1 MSRKPGERPIGLAV
15 FGGFV
20 LGAATVLLVVWA
32 YGARWRGDSQATGTA
47 GTAATAATAPVPS
60 IPYPA
65 PTAPTPVPSMPPS
78 NPPTTAPLPV
88 PSPAAPASPVPLPP
102 VSPGSATVP
111 AAPAPSTT
119 SARQPDTAET
129 ADLTRRQLLLPVQG
143 VRPEA
148 LQDTFVDAR
157 GGGARQHEAL
167 DILAPRNTPILAV
180 EDGKVVKLFLSKLG
194 GLTIYQF
201 DPTTTYT
208 YYYAHLE
215 RYADGLKEGDPVRRG
230 QVLGYV
236 GTSGDAPADAP
247 HLHFAIMRLTP
258 EKHWWQGTALDP
270 YPILRQS
277 GTAPTR

>member
-1 MSRKPGERPIGLAV
+1 MSKKPGERPIGLAV

-20 LGAATVLLVVWA
+20 LGAATVLLIVWA
-32 YGARWRGDSQATGTA
+32 YGARWRGEPQATTLPPA
-47 GTAATAATAPVPS
+47 VSYPAPSAPVPV
-60 IPYPA
+60 PA
-65 PTAPTPVPSMPPS
+65 PAAPPAGTPVPVPAPAMPIPS
-78 NPPTTAPLPV
+78 NPSAAP
-88 PSPAAPASPVPLPP
+88 PAASPASP
-102 VSPGSATVP
+102 GVP
-111 AAPAPSTT
+111 APAAGP
-119 SARQPDTAET
+119 ARQPDSAET

-148 LQDTFVDAR
+148 LEDTFVDAR

-180 EDGKVVKLFLSKLG
+180 EDGKVAKLFLSKLG
-194 GLTIYQF
+194 GITVYQT
-201 DPTTTYT
+201 DPTTTYI

-236 GTSGDAPADAP
+236 GTSGDAPANAP
-247 HLHFAIMRLTP
+247 HLHFAIVRLTP

-277 GTAPTR
+277 GGAAVTR

>member
-20 LGAATVLLVVWA
+20 LGAATVLLIVWA
-32 YGARWRGDSQATGTA
+32 YGARWRGEPQAET
-47 GTAATAATAPVPS
+47 PPPS
-60 IPYPA
+60 ASLPYPA
-65 PTAPTPVPSMPPS
+65 PSAPVPVPRPAPPPAGTPLPAPAPTSAPAAPIPS
-78 NPPTTAPLPV
+78 NPPAAV
-88 PSPAAPASPVPLPP
+88 PAPAAGP
-102 VSPGSATVP
+102 
-111 AAPAPSTT
+111 
-119 SARQPDTAET
+119 ARQPDSAEA

-148 LQDTFVDAR
+148 LEDTFVDAR

-180 EDGKVVKLFLSKLG
+180 EDGKIAKLFLSKLG
-194 GLTIYQF
+194 GITVYQT
-201 DPTTTYT
+201 DPTTTYI

-215 RYADGLKEGDPVRRG
+215 RYADGLKEGDQVRRG

-236 GTSGDAPADAP
+236 GTSGDAPANTP

-277 GTAPTR
+277 GGAAVTR

>member
-1 MSRKPGERPIGLAV
+1 MSRKPGDRPIGLAV

-32 YGARWRGDSQATGTA
+32 YGARWRGEEPAT
-47 GTAATAATAPVPS
+47 
-60 IPYPA
+60 PYPA
-65 PTAPTPVPSMPPS
+65 PAPA
-78 NPPTTAPLPV
+78 APLPAR
-88 PSPAAPASPVPLPP
+88 PMSPMPPPMSPTPPGPAPFPPTIPGSPAAPA
-102 VSPGSATVP
+102 
-111 AAPAPSTT
+111 
-119 SARQPDTAET
+119 RQPDIAET

-148 LQDTFVDAR
+148 LQDSFVDAR
-157 GGGARQHEAL
+157 GGGTRQHEAL
-167 DILAPRNTPILAV
+167 DIPAPRNTPILAV

-194 GLTIYQF
+194 GITVYQF
-201 DPTTTYT
+201 DPTTTYA

-236 GTSGDAPADAP
+236 GTSGDAPPEAP
-247 HLHFAIMRLTP
+247 HLHFAIVRLTP

-270 YPILRQS
+270 YPILRQ
-277 GTAPTR
+277 GGGGVTR